1 MQASQLGFFAG
12 WVAAALIGGAL
23 LAFGWQ
29 RLWLSYS
36 RRRAKPD

>member
-1 MQASQLGFFAG
+1 MQASQVELFAG
-12 WVAAALIGGAL
+12 WVAVALIGGAL

-29 RLWLSYS
+29 GLWLRYS